1 MCTRCE
7 WECNQGVEEIHEKI
21 CCFQGGIEEDNM
33 QGDAQSHCELGD
45 LPRGLQGKEGIKI
58 SQKRK

>member
-1 MCTRCE
+1 
-7 WECNQGVEEIHEKI
+7 VEEIHEKI